1 MTAAAALCW
10 WREEGGWADRQ
21 GKRGRE
27 EKQRALEAWHRTC
40 IGSHAPLS
48 PHPIS
53 PLPPDPTTPSAGQCA
68 WLGRT
73 FAAPGSDLSERVVAA
88 VALPPDD
95 TRLAGTLSC
104 LHVTGARVGAGGEAV
119 TGVAGVTALRPV
131 VIGLEKQKCTG
142 YEVLYF
148 YAKSLVFCA
157 QKSCCWSSAKWF
169 TEHSTG

>member
-1 MTAAAALCW
+1 MHRITRPSLPTPHLPTAT
-10 WREEGGWADRQ
+10 RSY
-21 GKRGRE
+21 
-27 EKQRALEAWHRTC
+27 T
-40 IGSHAPLS
+40 
-48 PHPIS
+48 
-53 PLPPDPTTPSAGQCA
+53 PTAGQCV
-68 WLGRT
+68 WPGRT
-73 FAAPGSDLSERVVAA
+73 FAAPGGDLSEGVVAA

-131 VIGLEKQKCTG
+131 VIGLEKQKWTG
-142 YEVLYF
+142 NEVLYF

-157 QKSCCWSSAKWF
+157 RKSCCWSSAKRF